1 MEEISRIA
9 KTYYQT
15 CIDLKLFGCKGFGL
29 VLLGCPFIFLTVWI
43 AFKFSQ
49 QRHEHDAWIILP
61 QFVGLYL
68 WLEAKKL
75 YDQNLIKRLQLL
87 TSDFNESLKIQKTL
101 YLSSLTS
108 KIGKSLF
115 EVLKNIEELQKI
127 NNKSRNF
134 SPDNLGYYFSGFIYD
149 PDSKNRILSLS
160 VYLISL
166 FALLTVAKFD
176 NPEYIYSLID
186 QITLT
191 EVMGFLGWAF
201 FFIVFFYLIF
211 MLPIMM
217 AFGYI
222 ISPVMRAFSN
232 QKFLVSY
239 LISELTKFAFS
250 EQQPNSPSKIR

>member
-1 MEEISRIA
+1 MEEISHIA

-15 CIDLKLFGCKGFGL
+15 CVDLKLFGCKGFVL
-29 VLLGCPFIFLTVWI
+29 VLLGCPFLFLSVWI
-43 AFKFSQ
+43 AIKFSQ
-49 QRHEHDAWIILP
+49 QRHGHDAWIVLP

-75 YDQNLIKRLQLL
+75 YNQNLVKRLQVL
-87 TSDFNESLKIQKTL
+87 TSDFNDSLKIQKTL

-186 QITLT
+186 QITFTGILS
-191 EVMGFLGWAF
+191 FFGWACF
-201 FFIVFFYLIF
+201 FAILFYLIF

-217 AFGYI
+217 AFGYV
-222 ISPVMRAFSN
+222 ISPIMRAFSN
-232 QKFLVSY
+232 QKFLVRY
-239 LISELTKFAFS
+239 LISELTNFAFS
-250 EQQPNSPSKIR
+250 EPQLTTSK

>member
-9 KTYYQT
+9 KIYYQT
-15 CIDLKLFGCKGFGL
+15 CVDLRLFGCKGFGL
-29 VLLGCPFIFLTVWI
+29 VLLGCPFLIFSVWFSI
-43 AFKFSQ
+43 KFSQ
-49 QRHEHDAWIILP
+49 QKNGHDAFIIIP
-61 QFVGLYL
+61 QLIGLYL
-68 WLEAKKL
+68 WFEAKKL

-87 TSDFNESLKIQKTL
+87 TSDLNDSLKTQKTL

-115 EVLKNIEELQKI
+115 EVLKNIEEIQKI
-127 NNKSRNF
+127 NNKSRTF

-176 NPEYIYSLID
+176 NPEYVYSMID
-186 QITLT
+186 QLT
-191 EVMGFLGWAF
+191 FTGVLSFFGWAF
-201 FFIVFFYLIF
+201 FLIVFFYLIF

-217 AFGYI
+217 AIGYV
-222 ISPVMRAFSN
+222 ISPIMRAFSN
-232 QKFLVSY
+232 QKFLVRY
-239 LISELTKFAFS
+239 LVSELTNFAFS
-250 EQQPNSPSKIR
+250 EPQLTTTK